1 LPALAHAARGC
12 LILVVSCAPVIFQT
26 RTADIHARFEHE
38 TDPVRRAKLMPRLGE
53 EQFHE
58 IGKEISDGNLSQA
71 LTILKQY
78 RDEAEVCIKA
88 LDAKVAD
95 PEKHAGGFKE
105 LEISVRQSLRR
116 LDELLVGMTGDDQK
130 PFLEVRE
137 DLDRLNRHLVR
148 ELFPRQPNPDEGASK
163 PKSQPQ

>member
-1 LPALAHAARGC
+1 LSALAHVARGYM
-12 LILVVSCAPVIFQT
+12 ILVVSCASVLLQT
-26 RTADIHARFEHE
+26 HTTDFRSRFEHE
-38 TDPVRRAKLMPRLGE
+38 SDPVHRAKLMPRLGQ
-53 EQFHE
+53 EQFHD
-58 IGKEISDGNLSQA
+58 IAKEISDGNFAEA

-78 RDEAEVCIKA
+78 RDEAAMCMKE

-130 PFLEVRE
+130 PFLEVRG

-148 ELFPRQPNPDEGASK
+148 ELFPRQPNPEESA
-163 PKSQPQ
+163 PKQKGQEK

>member
-1 LPALAHAARGC
+1 MPALAHVARGC
-12 LILVVSCAPVIFQT
+12 LILVVSCAPVLYQAHT
-26 RTADIHARFEHE
+26 NDLLAKFEHE
-38 TDPVRRAKLMPRLGE
+38 TDPVHRAKLMPRLGE

-58 IGKEISDGNLSQA
+58 IANHISDGNFPEA

-78 RDEAEVCIKA
+78 RDEAALCAKQ

-116 LDELLVGMTGDDQK
+116 LDELLVGMTADDQK

-148 ELFPRQPNPDEGASK
+148 ELFPRQPNPDETASK
-163 PKSQPQ
+163 QKGQPK

>member
-1 LPALAHAARGC
+1 
-12 LILVVSCAPVIFQT
+12 VIYQT
-26 RTADIHARFEHE
+26 HTTDFRARFEHE

-78 RDEAEVCIKA
+78 RDEAQVCVKD
-88 LDAKVAD
+88 LDARVAD

-105 LEISVRQSLRR
+105 LEISVRQSMRR
-116 LDELLVGMTGDDQK
+116 LDELLVGMTSDDQK
-130 PFLEVRE
+130 PFLEVHE

-148 ELFPRQPNPDEGASK
+148 ELFPRQPNSDDRASK
-163 PKSQPQ
+163 QRSQPK

>member
-1 LPALAHAARGC
+1 MPPLVHIARGC
-12 LILVVSCAPVIFQT
+12 LILVALCAPVLSQT
-26 RTADIHARFEHE
+26 HPNDLLSKFEHE
-38 TDPVRRAKLMPRLGE
+38 TDPVHRAKLMPRLGD

-58 IGKEISDGNLSQA
+58 IVNHISDGNFPEA

-78 RDEAEVCIKA
+78 REEAALCAKE

-116 LDELLVGMTGDDQK
+116 LDELLVGMTAEDQK
-130 PFLEVRE
+130 PFLEVRG
-137 DLDRLNRHLVR
+137 DLDSLNRHLVR
-148 ELFPRQPNPDEGASK
+148 ELFPRQPNSDETASK
-163 PKSQPQ
+163 QRGQTK

>member
-1 LPALAHAARGC
+1 MPELVQAARGC

-26 RTADIHARFEHE
+26 HTTDIRARFEQE
-38 TDPVRRAKLMPRLGE
+38 TDAVRRAKLMHRLGE

-58 IGKEISDGNLSQA
+58 IAKEISDGNLSQA
-71 LTILKQY
+71 LTILQQY
-78 RDEAEVCIKA
+78 RDEAEACIKA

-95 PEKHAGGFKE
+95 PEKHSGGFKD

-116 LDELLVGMTGDDQK
+116 LDELLVGMTSDDQK

-148 ELFPRQPNPDEGASK
+148 ELFPRQPNPDDSASK
-163 PKSQPQ
+163 QKSQPK